1 MEIHQ
6 ISAFL
11 AVAEELHFG
20 RAALRLHVGQPP
32 LSRTIRQ
39 LEKAFGTPLF
49 DRNTRNVRLT
59 AAGEALVQPARDILD
74 SCRMAEIAVA
84 AAGKGQTGRVRI
96 GFAGA
101 SSHLLIG
108 QWAKLVR
115 KVNPGIEFVLNS
127 TAYAN
132 EALSKV
138 MDGTLDVGMVRWT
151 APPPGIA
158 SRLVATEEL
167 LVALPVDHP
176 LADRSSLD
184 MTDLQTEAWVA
195 LPGEP
200 GSSLRDALLR
210 TADQAGYFPR
220 IVQSAPDSFSL
231 MALVSAEVGI
241 SLTLS
246 TVAQSVNNPG
256 VVFRPLSNS
265 PEPLE
270 LRLAW
275 RNDNESPAL
284 REVLRLSE
292 EALPTPDGYAD
303 R

>member
-1 MEIHQ
+1 LFEIHQ
-6 ISAFL
+6 ITAFL

-59 AAGEALVQPARDILD
+59 AAGEALVQPARDILN
-74 SCRMAEIAVA
+74 SCRMAEIAVV

-101 SSHLLIG
+101 SSHLLLG

-115 KVNPGIEFVLNS
+115 KTNPGIEFVLDS
-127 TAYAN
+127 TAYAS

-138 MDGTLDVGMVRWT
+138 LDGTLDIGMVRWT
-151 APPPGIA
+151 TQPPGIS
-158 SRLVATEEL
+158 SRLIAREEL
-167 LVALPVDHP
+167 LIALPVDHR
-176 LADRSSLD
+176 LAARSSLA
-184 MTDLQTEAWVA
+184 MKDLEAEAWVA

-210 TADQAGYFPR
+210 NADQAGFFPR

-246 TVAQSVNNPG
+246 TVARSVNSPD
-256 VVFRPLSNS
+256 VVFRPLSHS
-265 PEPLE
+265 QPLE
-270 LRLAW
+270 LLLAW
-275 RNDNESPAL
+275 RTDNESPAL

-292 EALPTPDGYAD
+292 EALPTPTV
-303 R
+303 